1 VRTDVAGDDDD
12 LPAALPSLGVGRMLG
27 VVTAASP
34 TVARRPSCVP
44 LQRQAAL
51 VLVLGAV
58 GVVAPIG
65 CATTTTTEPAGDA
78 RSQPA
83 WLPDVVGT
91 LARDPALDEAAAVLC
106 ARDTDAVIDDDVRA
120 AARVWDGRVTGVLAG
135 DGDDAR
141 RQVAALFADGG
152 LSHWGAAQG
161 ARPGGRPCFAAVG
174 ARRVLTVAS
183 LPPVSTQDTATKA
196 TLAVALSPR
205 RTGLAYVLGPDG
217 IVDRLPLA
225 GTGHTQTLTLP
236 SRRAGRH
243 VVEVIVDEVGEDG
256 VPRGAPEVAL
266 LWPYVRGEL
275 RLPPAPLVLFP
286 DDGHDDVALTHRAE
300 ALVQRLRNEQLLEPL
315 KISPLLAT
323 LATER
328 AARVGPALG
337 HRVDGEDPRAAL
349 ARFGDDPRAQF
360 LRLSEVQA
368 RGSTLDDAWQALVD
382 SPAHRYELVAVG
394 VTHMGVA
401 VVRGVDALGREH
413 KTMVTLLGRRPP
425 TRDAS
430 TLQRK
435 LLDDHNALRTARGLD
450 TLVVSD
456 TLEATAARLA
466 RRMMEVGR
474 VDDTLL
480 GGPVGEVA
488 LEADASM
495 TRVQP
500 LVARIDDPL
509 LLGPLPLLL
518 DMDTTALGAGLAL
531 HPTEGVFYV
540 CVLAGTGGG

>member
-1 VRTDVAGDDDD
+1 MLRG
-12 LPAALPSLGVGRMLG
+12 AL
-27 VVTAASP
+27 A
-34 TVARRPSCVP
+34 
-44 LQRQAAL
+44 
-51 VLVLGAV
+51 VLVALGACTTT
-58 GVVAPIG
+58 AP
-65 CATTTTTEPAGDA
+65 TTTTTDTGV
-78 RSQPA
+78 PA
-83 WLPDVVGT
+83 WLPPTVT
-91 LARDPALDEAAAVLC
+91 SLARDAALDEAAAVLC

-135 DGDDAR
+135 DADDAR

-152 LSHWGAAQG
+152 LSHFGAAEG
-161 ARPGGRPCFAAVG
+161 TRPGGRPCLAAVG
-174 ARRVLTVAS
+174 ARRVLTVAA
-183 LPPVSTQDTATKA
+183 LPPVSTTETTTKA
-196 TLAVALSPR
+196 TLAVTLSPHKM
-205 RTGLAYVLGPDG
+205 GFVYVLGPDG
-217 IVDRLPLA
+217 IVDRLPLEGA
-225 GTGHTQTLTLP
+225 RATQTVTLP
-236 SRRAGRH
+236 SRRPGRH
-243 VVEVIVDEVGEDG
+243 VVEVIVDDVDADG
-256 VPRGAPEVAL
+256 VAKGAPEVAL

-275 RLPPAPLVLFP
+275 RLAPAPLVLFP

-323 LATER
+323 LAGER
-328 AARVGPALG
+328 ATRVGPALG

-349 ARFGDDPRAQF
+349 ARFGDDPRARF
-360 LRLSEVQA
+360 LRLAEVQA

-401 VVRGVDALGREH
+401 VVRSADALGREQ
-413 KTMVTLLGRRPP
+413 KTFVALLGRRPP
-425 TRDAS
+425 TRDAA
-430 TLQRK
+430 TLQKK
-435 LLDDHNALRTARGLD
+435 LLDDHNGIRTSRGLD
-450 TLVVSD
+450 PLVVSD
-456 TLEATAARLA
+456 TLEQTATRLA
-466 RRMMEVGR
+466 RRMMETSR

-518 DMDTTALGAGLAL
+518 DMDTTAMGVGLAL
-531 HPTEGVFYV
+531 HPDEGVFYV
-540 CVLAGTGGG
+540 CVLAGTGG